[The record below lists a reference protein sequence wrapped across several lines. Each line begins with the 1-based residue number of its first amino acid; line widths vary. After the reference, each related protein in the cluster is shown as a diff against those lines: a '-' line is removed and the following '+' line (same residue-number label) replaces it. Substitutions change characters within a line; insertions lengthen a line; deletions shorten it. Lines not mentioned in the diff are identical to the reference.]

1 MLFLECIKDG
11 YTKTDNQLLQNIT
24 ISKNCG
30 KIAIQRMKKKDYIRE
45 LRKIIP
51 LYKTRSYNEWKE
63 RIGQDSETIEY
74 KSRNGSIC
82 QILISAN
89 WNKNPD
95 DIIKIS
101 FAIDHG
107 GWASF
112 FPFSVSICI
121 NPNNEY
127 LSDSLEELS

>member
-1 MLFLECIKDG
+1 
-11 YTKTDNQLLQNIT
+11 
-24 ISKNCG
+24 
-30 KIAIQRMKKKDYIRE
+30 MKKKDYIRE
-45 LRKIIP
+45 LRKIMP
-51 LYKTRSYNEWKE
+51 VYKTRSYNEWKE
-63 RIGQDSETIEY
+63 RIGQDSEKIEY
-74 KSRNGSIC
+74 ISRNGTIC
-82 QILISAN
+82 QIFISAT

-112 FPFSVSICI
+112 FPFAVSICI
-121 NPNNEY
+121 NSNNEY